1 MRHKIFLKILVDAL
15 MSALFLLALAHHGTG
30 NLAHEIIGALLGA
43 LFIVHNIL
51 NWAWYKNLFRGPYTL
66 YRGVWTV
73 INLFLLAAMGGMLI
87 SGVLISRDV
96 FDFLS
101 VSGGW
106 TARRWH
112 TAAAYW
118 GFILAGVHLGLH
130 GSMITGWLGRRLGK
144 WGQWA
149 FGLFMLC
156 LVLYGVKASF
166 VWHIGSKLVLRRAFS
181 SWEGV
186 SLCSFIWDH
195 FAIWCLYAAVSYYVS
210 SGLFGWLGKKAS
222 SKKNKKESSAC

>member
-96 FDFLS
+96 FDFLP

-112 TAAAYW
+112 TAAAYC
-118 GFILAGVHLGLH
+118 
-130 GSMITGWLGRRLGK
+130 
-144 WGQWA
+144 
-149 FGLFMLC
+149 ML
-156 LVLYGVKASF
+156 
-166 VWHIGSKLVLRRAFS
+166 
-181 SWEGV
+181 
-186 SLCSFIWDH
+186 
-195 FAIWCLYAAVSYYVS
+195 
-210 SGLFGWLGKKAS
+210 
-222 SKKNKKESSAC
+222 